1 MLISILQTTNEHSN
15 GWIYKFLVIYLFEQP
30 EIVTASTKPIK
41 SFTDRN
47 YMFMIILHRTSHD
60 CNWGYTLTSKD
71 LEVEKL
77 SSLSNKVVL
86 HIII

>member
-1 MLISILQTTNEHSN
+1 MA
-15 GWIYKFLVIYLFEQP
+15 IYYMSLVIYLFKQP

-41 SFTDRN
+41 SFAYRN
-47 YMFMIILHRTSHD
+47 YMFMIILHRTGHD

-77 SSLSNKVVL
+77 SSLSNKVAL
-86 HIII
+86 HIIIQ